1 MKINEN
7 DIVAV
12 STIDGV
18 KYGTATN
25 VEKNKVWVSVGGNTI
40 ITEPRHITRIYEN
53 HLLKKLKNE
62 RQNKS

>member
-1 MKINEN
+1 MNLNKN

-18 KYGTATN
+18 KYGIAKN
-25 VEKNKVWVSVGGNTI
+25 VEKNKVLVSVGGNVI
-40 ITEPRHITRIYEN
+40 IAEPRHITRVYEN